1 MANFKSMKEAQLV
14 EKARRR
20 KLRTSGNRL
29 ELIERLQHATQHPEL
44 EEAELE
50 GIEHDTEQPTT
61 QYQTE
66 VLNLNVK
73 QGSDKPI
80 LPEDLDDPDP
90 DNDTWIWPPEAEAAD
105 VLDGSATKKGK
116 APGHNSEERGED
128 ADDAKVQE
136 LKDKLK
142 KASEAIKERS
152 EVIKSLRAELA
163 TSQKNEIISK
173 QMVLDFATTNED
185 FAIMLQ
191 TLSVDRQALQAQI
204 EERIEEK
211 PPPTAAEVVT
221 SIHGEADRNEAAEI
235 EALFRPPP
243 EPLDSTKSA
252 YLGEADSN
260 DFVEAEDAVN
270 PRKQE
275 ALDASVSAYLGEAD
289 SNNAVESER
298 VINPRVPEPVD
309 PTSSAFLGESGEQD
323 AYDKP

>member
-61 QYQTE
+61 QSSALKVQYQTE

-105 VLDGSATKKGK
+105 VLDALK
-116 APGHNSEERGED
+116 EERGED

-211 PPPTAAEVVT
+211 VQ
-221 SIHGEADRNEAAEI
+221 S
-235 EALFRPPP
+235 
-243 EPLDSTKSA
+243 
-252 YLGEADSN
+252 
-260 DFVEAEDAVN
+260 
-270 PRKQE
+270 
-275 ALDASVSAYLGEAD
+275 
-289 SNNAVESER
+289 
-298 VINPRVPEPVD
+298 
-309 PTSSAFLGESGEQD
+309 
-323 AYDKP
+323 